1 MRRRRPIVKES
12 DIQAV
17 LDDVNVSLNQ
27 PTESNSMGP
36 DGKLKWNIGTYQLGA
51 AYGGYRI
58 EKIMN
63 NGGGIMP
70 LSHYDTKRET
80 LTRALKLRTSS
91 FDFRER

>member
-17 LDDVNVSLNQ
+17 LDEVNVTLDQ
-27 PTESNSMGP
+27 PTESWTKGP
-36 DGKLKWNIGTYQLGA
+36 DGKFKANVGTYQLGA

-63 NGGGIMP
+63 TGGAIMP
-70 LSHYDTKRET
+70 LSQYDTKRET
-80 LTRALKLRTSS
+80 LTRALKLRTFAFEDMQS
-91 FDFRER
+91 